1 MVKYDK
7 AKKAIEA
14 LYEGLCTIY
23 IQEKDKDEET
33 GETVFT
39 ETPILT
45 NEPCRLS
52 FASIPATDI
61 IDHAPRLGQAV
72 KLFLSPGADVPPGS
86 RIVVTQNGVTN
97 DYSMSGQPARYVT
110 HQETSLELF
119 KGWA

>member
-7 AKKAIEA
+7 AKKAIES
-14 LYEGLCTIY
+14 LYEGTCTVY
-23 IQEKDKDEET
+23 TGDKDKDPDT
-33 GETVFT
+33 KETVFT

-52 FASIPATDI
+52 FVSIPATNM

-110 HQETSLELF
+110 HQEINLELF